1 MVSHGTPPALLKQR
15 NVLSRYIGSC
25 ALPTFQP
32 SSRKLLEKWQLLSFI
47 KKFSTSWPHEH
58 PGRNF
63 PLAFITISQKQ
74 EQGQLVD
81 SVEEPSRLWCAPLHW
96 DSSALPVLGLLW
108 EMCLSNCP
116 CFQSFL
122 QDPQISYDARD
133 CHRME
138 TALLPKLLPKLPKL
152 LPKLTLSSHCPL
164 RRCLCNTGG
173 SQKWCWGSVSR
184 FYAYR
189 HAAQG
194 LELRVPSSM

>member
-15 NVLSRYIGSC
+15 NVLSRYTGSC

-32 SSRKLLEKWQLLSFI
+32 SSRKLLEKWQLLSFT

-96 DSSALPVLGLLW
+96 DSSALPVLGLLR

-122 QDPQISYDARD
+122 QDPQISCDAWD

-138 TALLPKLLPKLPKL
+138 TAL

-164 RRCLCNTGG
+164 RQCLCNTGG

-184 FYAYR
+184 FYASR